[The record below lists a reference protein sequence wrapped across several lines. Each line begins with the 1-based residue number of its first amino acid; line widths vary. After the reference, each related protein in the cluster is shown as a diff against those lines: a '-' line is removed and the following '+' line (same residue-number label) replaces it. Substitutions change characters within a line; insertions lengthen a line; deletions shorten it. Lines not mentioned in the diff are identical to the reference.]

1 MVACLNIAPA
11 AECEWDFIPHPQAES
26 YLRGSGA
33 AAIDAVL
40 EAIATYDPT
49 SMIVVLLTS
58 NSTTH
63 INLLQNLKISPAQAY
78 AQVQRRHS
86 EFL

>member
-1 MVACLNIAPA
+1 MVACLNIPPA
-11 AECEWDFIPHPQAES
+11 AEYDWDFIPHPKVES
-26 YLRGSGA
+26 YLRGAGA
-33 AAIDAVL
+33 ITIDAVL

-58 NSTTH
+58 NNTIN

-78 AQVQRRHS
+78 AQVQRRCS